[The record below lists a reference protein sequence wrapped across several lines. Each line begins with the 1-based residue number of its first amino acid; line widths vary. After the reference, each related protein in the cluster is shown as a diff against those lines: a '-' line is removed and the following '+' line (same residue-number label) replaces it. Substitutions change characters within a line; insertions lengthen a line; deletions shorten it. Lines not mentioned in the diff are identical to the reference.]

1 MEVSQNILVVDDD
14 PMIVELVADT
24 LGTAGMRVVPCT
36 NSLEALGILD
46 RGGIDLVILDVMMP
60 GSMASSFVAGCA
72 GAHACR

>member
-24 LGTAGMRVVPCT
+24 LGAAGMRVVPCT

-60 GSMASSFVAGCA
+60 GIDGFELC
-72 GAHACR
+72 CRLCR

>member
-24 LGTAGMRVVPCT
+24 LGTAGMRVVPCI

-46 RGGIDLVILDVMMP
+46 RKSVV
-60 GSMASSFVAGCA
+60 
-72 GAHACR
+72 